1 MACPGAAMFARAWT
15 DAPSGDQ
22 HMTQRRQIIASL
34 DATSPA
40 PAAAGHEPGRSRWP
54 RTVISGRGE

>member
-22 HMTQRRQIIASL
+22 HMTQRSQIIASL

-40 PAAAGHEPGRSRWP
+40 PAAARTLTGLLALA